1 MRSSHCHLR
10 RESSW
15 PYQKSEWSPELA
27 PASGCHRRRI
37 RPARRKTG
45 PAGPGHRWVRGCT
58 ARARTGREPRAR
70 RTYGHTRSRSGGSGH
85 RAGRTGV
92 GAHRHVGELRHGD
105 GVLPGEQHD
114 TRGIQ
119 VSHRC
124 HLMTR
129 HMGGSTEPGFPNLPD
144 KPFFLGIIEQFRRW
158 GGSIPPEDVHETS
171 SLFVGLP
178 FGVSAELHQ
187 QPSAPSSNR
196 SSSSGCRR
204 ILCMA
209 LTKRSSMP
217 SRPMGR
223 CSKISRTWSPA
234 W

>member
-1 MRSSHCHLR
+1 MAV
-10 RESSW
+10 
-15 PYQKSEWSPELA
+15 PEVGVVPGTCAGIGL
-27 PASGCHRRRI
+27 PPRRI

-129 HMGGSTEPGFPNLPD
+129 HMGGSTSPD
-144 KPFFLGIIEQFRRW
+144 SRTSQTSR
-158 GGSIPPEDVHETS
+158 S
-171 SLFVGLP
+171 SLGLSNSFVGGAAASRRRTSMRRHSLSRKLP
-178 FGVSAELHQ
+178 FGFPPNSTSSHPRLPATGPALRDADASSAW
-187 QPSAPSSNR
+187 P
-196 SSSSGCRR
+196 
-204 ILCMA
+204 
-209 LTKRSSMP
+209 
-217 SRPMGR
+217 
-223 CSKISRTWSPA
+223 
-234 W
+234 